1 MSQYGDTQ
9 EDRLKVLEYE
19 LDLIF
24 NSYGI
29 GGTKRTREEFLD
41 FRLKANDLEDV
52 ESKVAEIILN
62 GTDIKE
68 EDEEFQTIVEL
79 TIYNY
84 YLMLHC
90 VAEYLEIGE
99 FTRLTD
105 KSFEYVWGKISQH
118 DKAEIIGMVLFTEDD
133 RIIVSGMY
141 LLLAQIERKERGIVE

>member
-1 MSQYGDTQ
+1 M
-9 EDRLKVLEYE
+9 
-19 LDLIF
+19 
-24 NSYGI
+24 
-29 GGTKRTREEFLD
+29 
-41 FRLKANDLEDV
+41 
-52 ESKVAEIILN
+52 
-62 GTDIKE
+62 
-68 EDEEFQTIVEL
+68 EL